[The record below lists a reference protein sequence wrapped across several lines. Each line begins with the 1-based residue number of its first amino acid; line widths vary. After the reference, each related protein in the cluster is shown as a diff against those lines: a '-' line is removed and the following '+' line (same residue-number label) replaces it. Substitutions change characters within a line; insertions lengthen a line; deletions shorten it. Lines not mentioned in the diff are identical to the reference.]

1 VRFNVFRLVLR
12 SALVLGSVVKKLG
25 RKLPILSVNDLET
38 QLLPLWFMNITP
50 LEWSQVEVCLLQMT
64 AIKIN

>member
-12 SALVLGSVVKKLG
+12 SALVLGSVVKNLG